1 MSETTRR
8 ILYVVCCA
16 ALSAQRIQDFVVLAQ
31 EDGWDV
37 CVIAT
42 PNATKFINVP
52 LLEQVTAHPVRSDY
66 KRPEDPDVLPRADAI
81 VIYPATVNTL
91 NKWAL
96 GISDTLAL
104 GILCEYMGLKM
115 PIVAVPYVRTDSGL
129 DNHPAFTRSLAF
141 LKECSVRILYEPEK
155 YPPRNDVPWN
165 VVLDELHHLLSKAVG
180 TNKS

>member
-1 MSETTRR
+1 MSETARR
-8 ILYVVCCA
+8 TLYVVCCA

-31 EDGWDV
+31 REGWDV

-42 PNATKFINVP
+42 PNATKFLNVS
-52 LLEQVTAHPVRSDY
+52 LLEKLTGYPVRSDY

-81 VIYPATVNTL
+81 VVYPATANTL

-104 GILCEYMGLKM
+104 GILCEYLGLKM
-115 PIVAVPYVRTDSGL
+115 PVVAVPYVRTDSGL
-129 DNHPAFTRSLAF
+129 DNHPAFSRSLAF
-141 LKECSVRILYEPEK
+141 LKECGVHILYEPEK
-155 YPPRNDVPWN
+155 YPPRNDVPWH
-165 VVLDELHHLLSKAVG
+165 VVLDDLHQLVSEVVG